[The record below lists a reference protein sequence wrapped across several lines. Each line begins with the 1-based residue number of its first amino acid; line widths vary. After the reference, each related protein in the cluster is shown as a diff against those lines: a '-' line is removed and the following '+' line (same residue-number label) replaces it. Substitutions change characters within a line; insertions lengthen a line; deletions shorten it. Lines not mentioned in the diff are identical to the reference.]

1 MLRRILF
8 VASGVSALTLAG
20 CGGGGKGVAPVQPQ
34 PPMAVR
40 LEDQFGAGFGLSFR
54 NDRNIE
60 PGDPQPADLEP
71 VSLTTEPR
79 EVN

>member
-60 PGDPQPADLEP
+60 PGGPPAAELAPAAPCTEP
-71 VSLTTEPR
+71 VAF
-79 EVN
+79 